1 VDSSQPLAPVTAA
14 GSTPVDNATPPQPIN
29 PTQGPPQNAAGG
41 QAAAVVDDEPKE
53 MTSFNDYDA
62 EKQAFLD
69 AAPPPS
75 PSTIP
80 GASAA
85 DLAAQ
90 GLTPDG
96 APPAAPTTP
105 QPSQPVPVTA
115 VPPLPEDDLE
125 PEQGKLPRFN
135 NVRAVDNIDV
145 QALAAYKAAQ
155 KSNTL
160 GGKSMVQF
168 MAEFAGPKGTQ
179 NAPPAAASQQLVDIT
194 QEPTTVAELDAH
206 LQALMDRRYELMDQF
221 EWTKAR
227 EIELQE
233 NALRSKREGIRDSE
247 ASSQIAVQT
256 AVEQADT
263 KALATVAEWFPQAIN
278 PADPLVAKCNEIV
291 AAWEASDDPLLSKP
305 NRYLLAYTEA
315 AEALGIKPVSSQ
327 PGTQTPPPVQI
338 PSTTAPAHR
347 PPTSAI
353 LASGQARDIPR
364 APVSDSLDDYEK
376 EKAALLSG
384 SFARKAA

>member
-1 VDSSQPLAPVTAA
+1 MAPVTAA
-14 GSTPVDNATPPQPIN
+14 GSTPVDNATHQQPVN
-29 PTQGPPQNAAGG
+29 PTQGPSQNVDGG
-41 QAAAVVDDEPKE
+41 QAGAVVDDEPKE
-53 MTSFNDYDA
+53 MTSDDDGYEA
-62 EKQAFLD
+62 EKLAYLN
-69 AAPPPS
+69 AAPVPS
-75 PSTIP
+75 SSTIP

-96 APPAAPTTP
+96 VPPAAAPTP
-105 QPSQPVPVTA
+105 PPPSQPVPVTA
-115 VPPLPEDDLE
+115 VPPVPEDDLE
-125 PEQGKLPRFN
+125 PGQGKLPRFN

-168 MAEFAGPKGTQ
+168 MAEFAGPKGKPAEPVTTPVD
-179 NAPPAAASQQLVDIT
+179 APSQSQPVDT
-194 QEPTTVAELDAH
+194 TREPTTVAEVDA
-206 LQALMDRRYELMDQF
+206 AIDRLITEYHTLGDSF
-221 EWTKAR
+221 EWGKMEQVLR
-227 EIELQE
+227 EQKRMER
-233 NALRSKREGIRDSE
+233 LRETLAVTQLE
-247 ASSQIAVQT
+247 SQHAAQT
-256 AVEQADT
+256 AAEQADT
-263 KALATVAEWFPQAIN
+263 AALARVASLFPQSAN

-291 AAWEASDDPLLSKP
+291 ERWEAEGNALLSQP
-305 NRYLLAYTEA
+305 NRYLYAYVEA
-315 AEALGIKPVSSQ
+315 AAELGIAPAAASAPQS
-327 PGTQTPPPVQI
+327 PPPVQI

-376 EKAALLSG
+376 EKAELLRG
-384 SFARKAA
+384 SFARRAA